1 MYQQVNGR
9 LPQTVR
15 PHVYLLTLTVIPED
29 RRFGG
34 QVIIEVEIDQPTRE
48 IVLHA
53 LELNLSEAEIRSGD
67 RVIPARISVDAA
79 SEMAILT
86 LPEVVGPG
94 SAEIFLTFSGRLNT
108 QMRGLYEARSGG
120 QIYAFTQFEA
130 TDARRMFPCFD
141 EPAMKARFRLTVCAP
156 ADLTVLSNM
165 PRIGEKS
172 DGRFRTVSF
181 DETPV
186 MSTYLLA
193 LAVARLDGRTIRI
206 GATSV
211 TAWTLPHQQHLAD
224 FALKVTAGVLPLL
237 NDYFDLPYPLPNLD
251 LVGVPDFAMGA
262 MENWGLIFFRDSRM
276 LVDEA
281 RASTSTLRDV
291 ANVITHEI
299 VHQWFGNLVTM
310 RWWDDLWL
318 NEAFATWLAVKIV
331 DQWRPEWNAW
341 VEFQQEKQVPLA
353 IDALKHTRPIHAEVT
368 HAAEIEE
375 MFDALTYEKGAA
387 CLRMIEWFVGEA
399 AFRSGIRR
407 YISAHQYQNA
417 EASALWAALAAA
429 SSRPVAEM
437 AHDWFSQAGFPQIT
451 LRSIDGEFRRLS
463 ITQQRFQATGDGTC
477 TTCWTVPFVVKYS
490 TALGISEHPVLLTE
504 PTTEVTLPTAGPV
517 EWVYGNAAEAG
528 FLRVNYGTD
537 LRGAISSVV
546 RTALSPE
553 ERIGF
558 LSHLWVQMIRGDI
571 DIADFMTVLIRF
583 QGDTTRVVI
592 QEAAAYL
599 EVLSDRLVLPTDRP
613 HFEAWAGRFFAP
625 VWKRLGWQAKGE
637 EDDEARMSRAAAL
650 WALGAL
656 AKAEE
661 ILSELPRRQTLYWAN
676 PASLDPTLATPL
688 IRLCARIDGGS
699 QFGRY
704 IEKFKTAETP
714 EERDRY
720 LTALSDFQRPD
731 LAVKLLEFVLSD
743 DVRGQDISRPIRGLL
758 GNPNAQEV
766 TWVFI
771 QKHWSD
777 LRRKGGSVGAQR
789 IIQATKALWRLEWRE
804 EVARFFNHPDHRVDA
819 AKRTLA
825 QTVEFIDIGLRFKST
840 QQARLSAYLNK
851 N

>member
-1 MYQQVNGR
+1 MNRLINGR

-15 PHVYLLTLTVIPED
+15 PQVYLLTLTVMPED

-34 QVIIEVEIDQPTRE
+34 QVIIEVQIDQPTRE

-53 LELNLSEAEIRSGD
+53 LELNVSEAEVRSGD
-67 RVIPARISVDAA
+67 QAVPARIAVDAD
-79 SEMAILT
+79 SETITLT
-86 LPEVVGPG
+86 LPERVGPG
-94 SAEIFLTFSGRLNT
+94 TAEIFCTFSGRLNT

-120 QIYAFTQFEA
+120 EIYAFTQFEA

-141 EPAMKARFRLTVCAP
+141 EPGMKARFRLTVCAP
-156 ADLTVLSNM
+156 ANLAVLSNM
-165 PRIGEKS
+165 PIVGEKS
-172 DGRFRTVSF
+172 DGRLRTVSF
-181 DETPV
+181 GETPV

-193 LAVARLDGRTIRI
+193 LAVARLEARTIRI
-206 GATSV
+206 GATSI
-211 TAWTLPHQQHLAD
+211 TAWTLPEQRHLAD
-224 FALKVTAGVLPLL
+224 FALKVTVGVLPLL

-251 LVGVPDFAMGA
+251 LVSVPDFAMGA

-281 RASTSTLRDV
+281 RASTGTLRDV

-331 DQWRPEWNAW
+331 DQWRPEWNSW

-353 IDALKHTRPIHAEVT
+353 VDALKNTRPIKADVT

-387 CLRMIEWFVGEA
+387 CLRMIERFLGET
-399 AFRSGIRR
+399 AFRNGIRR
-407 YISAHQYQNA
+407 YIAAHQYQNA
-417 EASALWAALAAA
+417 EASALWAALSAT

-437 AHDWFSQAGFPQIT
+437 ARDWFSQAGFPQIT
-451 LRSIDGEFRRLS
+451 LQAVDGEFRRLS
-463 ITQQRFQATGDGTC
+463 ITQQRFQATGDGTDE
-477 TTCWTVPFVVKYS
+477 TRWTVPFVLKYS
-490 TALGISEHPVLLTE
+490 TALGMAEHPVLLTE
-504 PTTEVTLPTAGPV
+504 KTTEVTLPSSGPV
-517 EWVYGNAAEAG
+517 EWVYGNVAEAG
-528 FLRVNYGTD
+528 FLRVDYDAT
-537 LRGAISSVV
+537 LRSAIAPVV

-558 LSHLWVQMIRGDI
+558 LSHLWAQTVRGDV
-571 DIADFMTVLIRF
+571 DIADFMNVLARF
-583 QGDTTRVVI
+583 QGDSTRVVI

-599 EVLSDRLVLPTDRP
+599 EVLSDRIVLPADRGR
-613 HFEAWAGRFFAP
+613 FAIWVGRFFATI
-625 VWKRLGWQAKGE
+625 WKQLGWETKGE
-637 EDDEARMSRAAAL
+637 EDDEARMSRAATL

-656 AKAEE
+656 AKDEE

-676 PASLDPTLATPL
+676 AASLDPTLVTPV
-688 IRLCARIDGGS
+688 IRLCARVDGGS

-720 LTALSDFQRPD
+720 LGALADFQKPD

-743 DVRGQDISRPIRGLL
+743 DVRGQDICRPIRSLL
-758 GNPNAQEV
+758 AHPQAQEV
-766 TWVFI
+766 AWVFV
-771 QKHWSD
+771 QKRWSD

-789 IIQATKALWRLEWRE
+789 IIQGTRALWRPEWRE
-804 EVARFFNHPDHRVDA
+804 EVARFFNHPDHEVAA
-819 AKRTLA
+819 AKRALA
-825 QTVEFIDIGLRFKST
+825 QTIEFIDIGLRFKST
-840 QQARLSAYLNK
+840 QQTRLSAYLK
-851 N
+851 V